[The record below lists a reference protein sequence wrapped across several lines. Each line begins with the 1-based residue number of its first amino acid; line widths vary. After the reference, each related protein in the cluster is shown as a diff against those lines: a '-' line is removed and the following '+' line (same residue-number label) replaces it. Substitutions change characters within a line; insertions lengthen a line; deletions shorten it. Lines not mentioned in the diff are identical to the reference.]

1 LSRSAIVTLSA
12 FRPCGAAGEPTF
24 DSPVRY
30 TLCPVM
36 NDERPAV
43 HDCSP

>member
-1 LSRSAIVTLSA
+1 MVTS
-12 FRPCGAAGEPTF
+12 FSFMPMGAPGRPTF

-36 NDERPAV
+36 KAERPAV
-43 HDCSP
+43 QLCSP

>member
-1 LSRSAIVTLSA
+1 MPGIPTLLI
-12 FRPCGAAGEPTF
+12 
-24 DSPVRY
+24 PVRY

-43 HDCSP
+43 QLCSP